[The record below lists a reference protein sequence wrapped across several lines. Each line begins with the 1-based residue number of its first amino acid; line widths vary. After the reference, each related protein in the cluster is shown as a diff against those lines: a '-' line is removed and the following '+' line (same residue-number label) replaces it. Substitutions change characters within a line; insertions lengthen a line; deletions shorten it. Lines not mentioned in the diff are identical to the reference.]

1 MGYSGTSAV
10 AYLKDECVKLLRNL
24 IGVAKA
30 TEEGEK
36 SRY

>member
-10 AYLKDECVKLLRNL
+10 AHLKDECVKLLRNL
-24 IGVAKA
+24 IGLVKVI
-30 TEEGEK
+30 EEGEK